1 MLRPRYPAISAAL
14 IAVLVAFGA
23 LFSGPVP
30 AASALTNCDVS
41 DLSVSSEEL
50 AFLSLINAYRAANGA
65 GPLTISENLN
75 RAASYHAVD
84 MASNNRF
91 SHTDSSGRSSSTR
104 MFQCNVA
111 SGGTGENIAAG
122 TSWDTAQEVF
132 DAWKN
137 SSGHNTNMLRSTYK
151 QIGIARHYDSDSR
164 YKYYWVTDFNSVNDG
179 TNLGGGSSGGGG
191 STTPPAPVAPAKA
204 SMLSPEPG
212 TELPDDDVT
221 FEWSAGSGAQEY
233 FLYVGTSRGRNNLYA
248 ASLGMNRQTTVY
260 DLPTDGDTLYVRL
273 WTLLPGGWAY
283 TDYTYRAAD

>member
-1 MLRPRYPAISAAL
+1 MLRPRYPAIPAAL

-23 LFSGPVP
+23 LLSGPVP
-30 AASALTNCDVS
+30 ANALTNCDVS

-75 RAASYHAVD
+75 RAASWHAVD
-84 MASNNRF
+84 MANNSF
-91 SHTDSSGRSSSTR
+91 SHTDSTGRSSSTR

-122 TSWDTAQEVF
+122 TSWDAAQEVF

-137 SSGHNTNMLRSTYK
+137 SPGHNTNMLRSTYK

-164 YKYYWVTDFNSVNDG
+164 YKYYWVTDFSTVNDG
-179 TNLGGGSSGGGG
+179 TNLGGGGGSSGGG
-191 STTPPAPVAPAKA
+191 SAPPSAPAPAK
-204 SMLSPEPG
+204 SSILSPTPG
-212 TELPDDDVT
+212 SELPGEDVT
-221 FEWSAGSGAQEY
+221 FAWSAGSGAQEY

-260 DLPTDGDTLYVRL
+260 NLPTDGRTLYVRL